1 MSDVKDTWRYLDN
14 SRYVGDS
21 CKSTRPYID
30 TTGRMPGR
38 SDLFSPKRARKSVTE
53 FPNLFINNLDILWN
67 LNNWDVFPA
76 NESCSALETYPWIVR
91 THPSPLPHQ
100 LLSLPRPQPDC
111 RAPNKGLQ
119 KHRKRGKPKVREGVQ
134 KPQRNNRKQLEH
146 HLRHQCPTGSVK
158 RDSGRFPLLL
168 LPFDF
173 NTSLTSCRKFKAFAL
188 QSVTKNNEPEYC
200 LYVSGERM
208 ATIAMATPLS
218 AKHKLIFTTTHRAI

>member
-1 MSDVKDTWRYLDN
+1 M
-14 SRYVGDS
+14 
-21 CKSTRPYID
+21 
-30 TTGRMPGR
+30 
-38 SDLFSPKRARKSVTE
+38 F
-53 FPNLFINNLDILWN
+53 
-67 LNNWDVFPA
+67 FPA

-134 KPQRNNRKQLEH
+134 KPQRNNSKQLEH

-173 NTSLTSCRKFKAFAL
+173 NTSLTSWRKFKALHYYLWQKKMSLNMVFMFQEREWQ
-188 QSVTKNNEPEYC
+188 QSPWQHP
-200 LYVSGERM
+200 S
-208 ATIAMATPLS
+208 PLS
-218 AKHKLIFTTTHRAI
+218 TSWYSRPFSWHYRAPLSFSTDCSCRL

>member
-1 MSDVKDTWRYLDN
+1 MSDIKDTWRY
-14 SRYVGDS
+14 RGYVEDS
-21 CKSTRPYID
+21 CKPTRPYID

-38 SDLFSPKRARKSVTE
+38 TDFFSPKRARKSVTE

-67 LNNWDVFPA
+67 LNDWDVFPA

-134 KPQRNNRKQLEH
+134 KPQRNNSKQLEH

-173 NTSLTSCRKFKAFAL
+173 DTSLTSWIKFKAFAL
-188 QSVTKNNEPEYC
+188 LSVTKNNEPEYGLD

-218 AKHKLIFTTTHRAI
+218 AKHKLIFTTAHRAI